1 MVILIQ
7 LKIKLIIIATI
18 LLDENKTI
26 LLTYRQLVGYLIR
39 RHVKFNNYN
48 KSRLHHVINIF
59 S

>member
-7 LKIKLIIIATI
+7 LKIKLTIATI
-18 LLDENKTI
+18 LLDENKTM
-26 LLTYRQLVGYLIR
+26 LLTYKQLVGYLIR
-39 RHVKFNNYN
+39 RHVKLNNYN